1 MINSIINF
9 ATTTVSL
16 IVFCIMG
23 VYGAVDAVQYNDI
36 VAFEGD
42 VMWGVSIGGFIA
54 GNENLFKHE
63 YGHELQRREYES
75 AYLVMVAIP
84 SVVSVMLNPNKHRNQ
99 WFEIDATKRGMDLQ

>member
-42 VMWGVSIGGFIA
+42 VMWSSPRARGCFSFVRDRCDEA
-54 GNENLFKHE
+54 GNGF
-63 YGHELQRREYES
+63 
-75 AYLVMVAIP
+75 AI
-84 SVVSVMLNPNKHRNQ
+84 STNP
-99 WFEIDATKRGMDLQ
+99 